1 MIDLEGTRNV
11 SIGGNVYHVKVR
23 RKSDSAWVAMGEFEG
38 EVLTAEATS
47 REAAVK
53 RWREMAEPRVRTR
66 SGERRPNRRT
76 AGPAPRQQTQLRELG
91 PDDYDVSQ
99 GGRDIGA
106 QLQSPVLRC
115 PSTCPACGLS
125 VAQCSRRV

>member
-1 MIDLEGTRNV
+1 VDQEEAMIDLEGTRNV

-53 RWREMAEPRVRTR
+53 RWREMAEPKSKNAKR
-66 SGERRPNRRT
+66 
-76 AGPAPRQQTQLRELG
+76 
-91 PDDYDVSQ
+91 
-99 GGRDIGA
+99 GA
-106 QLQSPVLRC
+106 K
-115 PSTCPACGLS
+115 T
-125 VAQCSRRV
+125 